1 MSISDADIAFA
12 KELFVGVGTLT
23 TRKMMGGLC
32 LYSDGTI
39 FALIHSD
46 GQIYLKAQGPFIAEI
61 EALGGTRWTYQRGG
75 KKPVNMPYWTLPDS
89 FLDSPEDARSLARVA
104 LSYL

>member
-12 KELFVGVGTLT
+12 KELFDGVGPLT
-23 TRKMMGGLC
+23 HRKMMGGLC
-32 LYSDGTI
+32 LYSEGTI

-46 GQIYLKAQGPFIAEI
+46 GKIYLKAQGAFITEI
-61 EALGGTRWTYQRGG
+61 ESLGGERWTYQREG
-75 KKPVNMPYWTLPDS
+75 KKPVGMPYWTLPDR
-89 FLDSPEDARSLARVA
+89 FLDNPEDASSFARVA